1 MATIKVDN
9 FTYPHTSIS
18 IDAKTRRTP
27 IVAESDATTL
37 LAPFACDRG
46 PENELVAVDSFS
58 DFQAIFGE
66 LDYSIPNQ
74 RQILNIGRWLTGGGR
89 VLACRLTDINDNS
102 TDNDGNLTRKA
113 KKAGN
118 EKYII
123 CSNNTNTAI
132 YNSNDFNSAI
142 ISNNATEGLVNGI
155 YYPYTQSAIEK
166 IIAYKLST
174 EAKYSGSYYNSLS
187 IAFEAKNNNPGYFD
201 ISVVQTVGSSS
212 ITVEK
217 FRNKTFSDFNSIETT
232 SQYIGELMLQKVE
245 FEPSKVASFTLDGV
259 THYAGSTDSNS
270 DAVLYTTDESLRDA
284 LVARINDVYSNAN
297 PKYTVFNELM
307 SNTEAMQGIGASVII
322 NSETGVVSAV
332 YKYFVARDLSDS
344 TSAYRTG
351 DWYYLVTK
359 TGSGASATYGST
371 VTKLTGAD
379 LIENLATYV
388 NGNENYCMIDTEPEE
403 VTITVRYVIS
413 ASGITVNDDELET
426 PFDKD
431 ELGTP
436 TSTKYFRSNF
446 TVEFAGGADVD
457 DDFIYGED
465 YVDSDGTTKTTSK
478 LYTSLYNVLAKPLET
493 PFDVMIDP
501 GYPLTVKKQLITLFA
516 IGEPITFT
524 VPKESGD
531 IPYSGKFIRDDAFL
545 YLSAAEIYGNGR
557 RNRTVTQL
565 NYLPDTVLSG
575 LVNLVGSDPHTHPNV
590 AIIKQYKKVI
600 DIYSAESGKEVF
612 VPLTYD
618 LAYLVPYNDAV
629 YGPQWPIAGLTRGV
643 IGTKDMWI
651 NEVPT
656 TVEKQINYDNMFNYA
671 EKDSRGSYIMTNLT
685 ATNANTQLKFIS
697 KSRALLKMKRQL
709 TKIARLYLHEMNDRI
724 TKNNLQNKLDNCMA
738 DWIKNRTLSF
748 ASVEIQ
754 DYTDDATLTD
764 EELLLTLNI
773 KFHNTVEIITTSFT
787 VEQ

>member
-1 MATIKVDN
+1 MAN
-9 FTYPHTSIS
+9 RFTYPHTEIS
-18 IDAKTRRTP
+18 INALQRRRP
-27 IVAESDATTL
+27 VVAESDATTL
-37 LAPFACDRG
+37 LAPFVCDRG

-113 KKAGN
+113 EKAGN
-118 EKYII
+118 ETYII
-123 CSNNTNTAI
+123 CSNNTNTAT
-132 YNSNDFNSAI
+132 YNSDDFNSAI
-142 ISNNATEGLVNGI
+142 ISNNASEGLVNGI
-155 YYPYTQSAIEK
+155 YYPYTQSAIK
-166 IIAYKLST
+166 NIIAYKLSAT
-174 EAKYSGSYYNSLS
+174 AKYSGTYYNSLS
-187 IAFEAKNNNPGYFD
+187 VVFEAKNNNPGYFD

-212 ITVEK
+212 ITVER

-284 LVARINDVYSNAN
+284 LAARINDVYSNADT
-297 PKYTVFNELM
+297 KYTALNEVM
-307 SNTEAMQGIGASVII
+307 QNTDIMQNVGAEVII
-322 NSETGVVSAV
+322 NSETGDVSAS
-332 YKYFVARDLSDS
+332 YQYLVARDLSDS
-344 TSAYRTG
+344 ASAYTDG
-351 DWYYLVTK
+351 DYYYLVQK
-359 TGSGASATYGST
+359 TGSGNSATYTYVDKLRGS
-371 VTKLTGAD
+371 VLK
-379 LIENLATYV
+379 ENLATYV
-388 NGNENYCMIDTEPEE
+388 NGNDTYCSIIVEPET
-403 VTITVRYVIS
+403 VAITVRSVIP
-413 ASGITVNDDELET
+413 ANGIAVNEDELET
-426 PFDKD
+426 PFVAD

-436 TSTKYFRSNF
+436 SSTKYFRNDF
-446 TVEFAGGADVD
+446 TVEFTGGADVD

-465 YVDSDGTTKTTSK
+465 YTNSEGKTDTTSK
-478 LYTSLYNVLAKPLET
+478 LYTSLHEILAKPLET
-493 PFDVMIDP
+493 PFDVMLDP
-501 GYPLTVKKQLITLFA
+501 GYPLTVKKQLRDLFA
-516 IGEPITFT
+516 VGDPIVHTSAAGVKYT
-524 VPKESGD
+524 GT
-531 IPYSGKFIRDDAFL
+531 FIRDDAFL
-545 YLSAAEIYGNGR
+545 YLSSAVIYGNGR

-565 NYLPDTVLSG
+565 NYLPDSVLSG
-575 LVNLVGSDPHTHPNV
+575 LLVDSKLPNV
-590 AIIKQYKKVI
+590 AIIKQYKKVT
-600 DIYSAESGKEVF
+600 DLYSAESGKEVF

-651 NEVPT
+651 NEIPT
-656 TVEKQINYDNMFNYA
+656 TVEKQINYDSMFNYA

-685 ATNANTQLKFIS
+685 ATTGDTQLKFIS

-709 TKIARLYLHEMNDRI
+709 TKIARMYLHEMNDRI

-754 DYTDDATLTD
+754 DYTDDDTLTN
-764 EELLLTLNI
+764 EELRLVLNI
-773 KFHNTVEIITTSFT
+773 KFHNTVEVISTDFT
-787 VEQ
+787 VE